1 MKIFAISIS
10 ALLFLQLQVSAQQDI
25 DSVISGVARN
35 NQSLQAQ
42 EKLTRAREA
51 QYQTGLTLYDP
62 FVEYDYMFGSPA
74 GAGNQRDFA
83 VTQRLDFPT
92 VYGRRKQLAAS
103 QGGQARLQQAAF
115 RQELLLEAKLLALE
129 VVYLNRKRA
138 ELQRRQAATEKLVA
152 DTRKKLDQGEVIVL
166 DMNKAKLQ
174 LLSIRN
180 DRELAEN
187 QRTVLLTRI
196 SSLNGGQEV
205 NIQDTLYPA
214 VPDLPNFEILDSV
227 IEANDPLIKVY
238 EQEKITKG
246 QQVQLQ
252 KALNLPKLETGYHSQ
267 GILGQ
272 SYRGFHVGM
281 AIPLWEN
288 RNRLKA
294 AKAELDYATEAAL
307 AMRLEHR
314 MENRQYYEQLE
325 VRRQQLQEYRDLLQS
340 LNNAYLLEK
349 ALKLGQITVV
359 QYFNE
364 ESFYYSNY
372 DKYLQVEMEYHKALA
387 QLYKYLL

>member
-1 MKIFAISIS
+1 M
-10 ALLFLQLQVSAQQDI
+10 
-25 DSVISGVARN
+25 
-35 NQSLQAQ
+35 
-42 EKLTRAREA
+42 
-51 QYQTGLTLYDP
+51 
-62 FVEYDYMFGSPA
+62 
-74 GAGNQRDFA
+74 
-83 VTQRLDFPT
+83 
-92 VYGRRKQLAAS
+92 
-103 QGGQARLQQAAF
+103 
-115 RQELLLEAKLLALE
+115 
-129 VVYLNRKRA
+129 
-138 ELQRRQAATEKLVA
+138 
-152 DTRKKLDQGEVIVL
+152 
-166 DMNKAKLQ
+166 
-174 LLSIRN
+174 
-180 DRELAEN
+180 
-187 QRTVLLTRI
+187 
-196 SSLNGGQEV
+196 
-205 NIQDTLYPA
+205 
-214 VPDLPNFEILDSV
+214 
-227 IEANDPLIKVY
+227 
-238 EQEKITKG
+238 
-246 QQVQLQ
+246 QLQ
-252 KALNLPKLETGYHSQ
+252 KAFNLPNLETGYHSQ